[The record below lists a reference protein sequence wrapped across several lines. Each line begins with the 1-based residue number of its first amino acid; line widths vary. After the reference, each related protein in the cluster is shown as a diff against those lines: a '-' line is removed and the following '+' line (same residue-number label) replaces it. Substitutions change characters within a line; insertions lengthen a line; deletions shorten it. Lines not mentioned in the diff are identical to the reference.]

1 MVSRLF
7 PPLIK
12 GGQGGFTGKARHAQR
27 GFLDMH
33 EVADTDLPE
42 EAGVVDDATALDAA
56 VDLLDAYATACDAS
70 IVVYHVLT
78 GGTVSGQG

>member
-1 MVSRLF
+1 
-7 PPLIK
+7 
-12 GGQGGFTGKARHAQR
+12 
-27 GFLDMH
+27 MH